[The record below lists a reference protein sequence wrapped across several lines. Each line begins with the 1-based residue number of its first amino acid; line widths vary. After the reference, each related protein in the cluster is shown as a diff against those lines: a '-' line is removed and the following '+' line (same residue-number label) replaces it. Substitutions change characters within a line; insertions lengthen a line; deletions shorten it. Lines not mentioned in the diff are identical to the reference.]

1 MVDII
6 LNLIY
11 TSGDKYTQFTY
22 GWDKMEQNS
31 RTKTGCVVWNNLKW
45 DVVPCVS
52 KTYCICEYSKYV
64 KLIYNIIIFEW
75 ELFHCFMLQFCLKHY
90 CSLILNNKKSLYL

>member
-1 MVDII
+1 MLDII
-6 LNLIY
+6 FNLIY

-22 GWDKMEQNS
+22 GWDKMEQKS

-52 KTYCICEYSKYV
+52 KTYYFICEYSKYI
-64 KLIYNIIIFEW
+64 KLIYNIIIFKW
-75 ELFHCFMLQFCLKHY
+75 KLFHCF
-90 CSLILNNKKSLYL
+90 ILELSKTLL

>member
-1 MVDII
+1 MVGII

-11 TSGDKYTQFTY
+11 TSGDKYTRYTY

-31 RTKTGCVVWNNLKW
+31 RAKTGCVVWNNLKW

-52 KTYCICEYSKYV
+52 KTYFICEYSKYCQIY
-64 KLIYNIIIFEW
+64 LQYYNI
-75 ELFHCFMLQFCLKHY
+75 
-90 CSLILNNKKSLYL
+90 